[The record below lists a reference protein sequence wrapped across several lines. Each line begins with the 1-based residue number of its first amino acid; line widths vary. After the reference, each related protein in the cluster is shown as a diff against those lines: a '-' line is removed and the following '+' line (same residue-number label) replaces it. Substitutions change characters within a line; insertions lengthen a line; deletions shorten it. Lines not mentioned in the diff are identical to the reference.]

1 SRSKGTYCQ
10 PSACAVWR
18 SIGSSAS
25 AQAAAWRASL
35 RVRTPSRSRTT
46 ARVSPGKPSRC
57 GVTGRGGSQAS
68 PGSPRDAA
76 SSCRSRSTATRSRVS
91 RCRSSSAT
99 AVGSPPCLPAS
110 TARPAASSAHSQ
122 LAASESV
129 VTPEASRPGCPIA
142 SWFPVVPG
150 RRLSTR
156 TQGMGIVGKVAASA
170 ALGSSLSDRARLG
183 VYHARIALA
192 NRLPLPP
199 PGTVTAAIRP
209 DGRRVIVGDAGELA
223 VLHAVLVDE
232 EYADDRPPPD
242 VVVDLG
248 ANAGFATLFFK
259 RRYPHARV
267 VAVEADPRAY
277 ARLVQNVGTLEG
289 VTTFH
294 CAVAAEDGTMPF
306 YCSPLSSIGSSLDR
320 RSPGDEEVPIEAL
333 TLSSLL

>member
-1 SRSKGTYCQ
+1 
-10 PSACAVWR
+10 
-18 SIGSSAS
+18 
-25 AQAAAWRASL
+25 
-35 RVRTPSRSRTT
+35 
-46 ARVSPGKPSRC
+46 
-57 GVTGRGGSQAS
+57 
-68 PGSPRDAA
+68 
-76 SSCRSRSTATRSRVS
+76 
-91 RCRSSSAT
+91 
-99 AVGSPPCLPAS
+99 
-110 TARPAASSAHSQ
+110 
-122 LAASESV
+122 
-129 VTPEASRPGCPIA
+129 
-142 SWFPVVPG
+142 
-150 RRLSTR
+150 
-156 TQGMGIVGKVAASA
+156 MGIVGKVAASA

-333 TLSSLL
+333 TLSSLLDRSGVAHVDLLKIDVEGAEAAVLPTAPLARITEIVGELHYDRPGVTAAAMRALLDPPFRVEIRELPKSGLAFLRATR